1 MKMIINGKKVD
12 SVSGKTMDV
21 LNPAN
26 MEFIDTVPCANE
38 QDIEAAVRAAVA
50 GKKVWR
56 KVPMYK
62 RVAILEKFTQLL
74 ERDLDQFSRLM
85 CSETGKPLY
94 ACLDEGYACINIFK
108 AYCEKAR
115 NFGGNSL
122 PIDSEP
128 RVEGDLIFT
137 VKEPLGVVACIVPFN
152 YPTELYAHKV
162 APALV
167 TGNVVIIK
175 PSSDTPLGNIYLTK
189 LLLEA
194 GVPEGAAQVVTGSGS
209 IIGKLIS
216 GHKEINAISLTGST
230 RVGIETAAAGAQNL
244 TRVFLELGGN
254 DPFIVFND
262 ADLDKAVEETL
273 AGRASNAGQTCC
285 GSKRFIVQNGV
296 KEAYTK
302 KLLEALKKLKV
313 GDPLDPDTI
322 YGPLITERAAI
333 EVEQQV
339 QKTVAQGA
347 KVLYGG
353 KRYNHTYFEPTLLAD
368 VTPEMDIAKDMEVFG
383 PVFPVIGFD
392 TVEEA
397 IKIANAAPYGLSS
410 GVLTADMGTAL
421 KVAMEMEAG
430 TCVINGCGNYRSAH
444 LAFGGY
450 KMTGI
455 GREGVTHTLD
465 EYTQE
470 KSIAFKKLLY

>member
-1 MKMIINGKKVD
+1 M
-12 SVSGKTMDV
+12 
-21 LNPAN
+21 
-26 MEFIDTVPCANE
+26 
-38 QDIEAAVRAAVA
+38 
-50 GKKVWR
+50 
-56 KVPMYK
+56 
-62 RVAILEKFTQLL
+62 
-74 ERDLDQFSRLM
+74 
-85 CSETGKPLY
+85 
-94 ACLDEGYACINIFK
+94 
-108 AYCEKAR
+108 
-115 NFGGNSL
+115 
-122 PIDSEP
+122 
-128 RVEGDLIFT
+128 
-137 VKEPLGVVACIVPFN
+137 
-152 YPTELYAHKV
+152 
-162 APALV
+162 
-167 TGNVVIIK
+167 
-175 PSSDTPLGNIYLTK
+175 
-189 LLLEA
+189 
-194 GVPEGAAQVVTGSGS
+194 
-209 IIGKLIS
+209 
-216 GHKEINAISLTGST
+216 
-230 RVGIETAAAGAQNL
+230 
-244 TRVFLELGGN
+244 
-254 DPFIVFND
+254 
-262 ADLDKAVEETL
+262 
-273 AGRASNAGQTCC
+273 
-285 GSKRFIVQNGV
+285 
-296 KEAYTK
+296 
-302 KLLEALKKLKV
+302 
-313 GDPLDPDTI
+313 DPDTI

-397 IKIANAAPYGLSS
+397 IEIANAAPYGLSS